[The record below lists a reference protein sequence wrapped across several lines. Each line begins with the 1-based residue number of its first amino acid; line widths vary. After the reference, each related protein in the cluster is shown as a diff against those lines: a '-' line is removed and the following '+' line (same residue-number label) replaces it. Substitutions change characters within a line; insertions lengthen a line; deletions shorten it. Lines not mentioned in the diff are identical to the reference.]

1 MGGFIVLLPID
12 APPVAVLFLALS
24 MSVAMDWAMGA
35 AGINTIATLPVAM
48 LRRPLLQSVCGKEGI
63 REGGIPSSIRLG
75 QGGFLRYLAAMV
87 VVHHFLFFMLE
98 SLSWA
103 QLFHTLVRLVV
114 SSAFSQLFAD
124 LDAFFCL
131 GKHQALLIAVH
142 CNKFYAAYAGVDH
155 TVYGVIAATAYTNYF
170 NIGQRFKGC
179 LYVIKHILRPP

>member
-1 MGGFIVLLPID
+1 MYRTVPYIVLFLILALLQIFLFDNLSISIYLCPLVYIGFIVLLPID

-87 VVHHFLFFMLE
+87 VVHHFLFFHVGVPVLG
-98 SLSWA
+98 A
-103 QLFHTLVRLVV
+103 VV
-114 SSAFSQLFAD
+114 PYARPTGREQCCYGGLHLATC
-124 LDAFFCL
+124 A
-131 GKHQALLIAVH
+131 AVH
-142 CNKFYAAYAGVDH
+142 H
-155 TVYGVIAATAYTNYF
+155 
-170 NIGQRFKGC
+170 
-179 LYVIKHILRPP
+179 

>member
-1 MGGFIVLLPID
+1 MCRSSKPKPSGKTEDKYVPDCSLYRLIPYFGPVQIFLFDNLSISIYLCPLVYIGFIVLLPID

-48 LRRPLLQSVCGKEGI
+48 LRRPLLQSVCG
-63 REGGIPSSIRLG
+63 RRDSGGWYSFFDPVGAGR
-75 QGGFLRYLAAMV
+75 FLRYLAAMV

-114 SSAFSQLFAD
+114 SSAVTVGFIWLLARLFTTK
-124 LDAFFCL
+124 L
-131 GKHQALLIAVH
+131 
-142 CNKFYAAYAGVDH
+142 
-155 TVYGVIAATAYTNYF
+155 TV
-170 NIGQRFKGC
+170 R
-179 LYVIKHILRPP
+179 L

>member
-1 MGGFIVLLPID
+1 MYRTVPYIVLFLILALLQIFLFDNLSISINLCPLVYIGFIVLLPID
-12 APPVAVLFLALS
+12 AP
-24 MSVAMDWAMGA
+24 MDWAMGA

-75 QGGFLRYLAAMV
+75 QGGFLRYLVAMV

-114 SSAFSQLFAD
+114 SSAVTVGFIWLLARLFTTK
-124 LDAFFCL
+124 L
-131 GKHQALLIAVH
+131 
-142 CNKFYAAYAGVDH
+142 
-155 TVYGVIAATAYTNYF
+155 TV
-170 NIGQRFKGC
+170 R
-179 LYVIKHILRPP
+179 L

>member
-1 MGGFIVLLPID
+1 MCRSSKPKPSGKTEDKYVSDCSYIVLFLILALLQIFLFDNLSISIYLCPLVYIGFIVLLPID

-24 MSVAMDWAMGA
+24 MSVAMDWAMGQRGSIRSLRFRSPCC
-35 AGINTIATLPVAM
+35 AGRFCSLSAV
-48 LRRPLLQSVCGKEGI
+48 RRI

-114 SSAFSQLFAD
+114 SSAVTVGFIWLLARLFTTK
-124 LDAFFCL
+124 L
-131 GKHQALLIAVH
+131 
-142 CNKFYAAYAGVDH
+142 
-155 TVYGVIAATAYTNYF
+155 TV
-170 NIGQRFKGC
+170 R
-179 LYVIKHILRPP
+179 L

>member
-1 MGGFIVLLPID
+1 MYRTVPYIVLFLILALLQIFLFDNLSISIYLCPLVYIGFIVLLPID
-12 APPVAVLFLALS
+12 APPVAVLFLTLS

-114 SSAFSQLFAD
+114 SSAVTVGFIWLLARLFTTK
-124 LDAFFCL
+124 L
-131 GKHQALLIAVH
+131 
-142 CNKFYAAYAGVDH
+142 
-155 TVYGVIAATAYTNYF
+155 TV
-170 NIGQRFKGC
+170 R
-179 LYVIKHILRPP
+179 L

>member
-1 MGGFIVLLPID
+1 MYRTVPYIVLFLILALLQIFLFDNLSISIYLCPLVYIGFIFLLPLPAPPKQEVLLPID

-114 SSAFSQLFAD
+114 SSAVTVGFIWLLARLFTTK
-124 LDAFFCL
+124 L
-131 GKHQALLIAVH
+131 
-142 CNKFYAAYAGVDH
+142 
-155 TVYGVIAATAYTNYF
+155 TV
-170 NIGQRFKGC
+170 R
-179 LYVIKHILRPP
+179 L

>member
-1 MGGFIVLLPID
+1 MYRTVPYIVLFLILALLQIFLFDNLSISIYLCPLVYIGFIVLLPID

-24 MSVAMDWAMGA
+24 MSVAMGA

-114 SSAFSQLFAD
+114 SSAVTVGFIWLLARLFTTK
-124 LDAFFCL
+124 L
-131 GKHQALLIAVH
+131 
-142 CNKFYAAYAGVDH
+142 
-155 TVYGVIAATAYTNYF
+155 TV
-170 NIGQRFKGC
+170 R
-179 LYVIKHILRPP
+179 L

>member
-1 MGGFIVLLPID
+1 MYRTVPYIVLFLILALLQIFLFDNLSISIYLCPLVYIGFIVCCDRRSAGCSAFSGFVDVRCDGLGD
-12 APPVAVLFLALS
+12 GGS
-24 MSVAMDWAMGA
+24 
-35 AGINTIATLPVAM
+35 GINTIATLPVAM

-114 SSAFSQLFAD
+114 SSAVTVGFIWLLARLFTTK
-124 LDAFFCL
+124 L
-131 GKHQALLIAVH
+131 
-142 CNKFYAAYAGVDH
+142 
-155 TVYGVIAATAYTNYF
+155 TV
-170 NIGQRFKGC
+170 R
-179 LYVIKHILRPP
+179 L

>member
-1 MGGFIVLLPID
+1 MYRTVPYIVLFLILALLQIFLFDNLSISLYLCPLVYIGFIVLLPID

-87 VVHHFLFFMLE
+87 VGTPLPVFHVGVPVLGAVVPYARPTGREQCCYGGLHLAACAAVHH
-98 SLSWA
+98 
-103 QLFHTLVRLVV
+103 
-114 SSAFSQLFAD
+114 
-124 LDAFFCL
+124 
-131 GKHQALLIAVH
+131 
-142 CNKFYAAYAGVDH
+142 
-155 TVYGVIAATAYTNYF
+155 
-170 NIGQRFKGC
+170 
-179 LYVIKHILRPP
+179 

>member
-1 MGGFIVLLPID
+1 MVYIGFIVLLPID
-12 APPVAVLFLALS
+12 APPVAVLFLDLS

-114 SSAFSQLFAD
+114 SSAVTVGFIWLLARLFTTK
-124 LDAFFCL
+124 L
-131 GKHQALLIAVH
+131 
-142 CNKFYAAYAGVDH
+142 
-155 TVYGVIAATAYTNYF
+155 TV
-170 NIGQRFKGC
+170 R
-179 LYVIKHILRPP
+179 L

>member
-1 MGGFIVLLPID
+1 MYRTVPYIVLFLILALLQIFLFDNLSISIYLCPLVYIGFIVLLPIA
-12 APPVAVLFLALS
+12 APPVAVHFVALS
-24 MSVAMDWAMGA
+24 LSVARGWAMGA

-75 QGGFLRYLAAMV
+75 QGGFLRYLAAIV

-114 SSAFSQLFAD
+114 SSAVTVGFIWLLARLFTTK
-124 LDAFFCL
+124 L
-131 GKHQALLIAVH
+131 
-142 CNKFYAAYAGVDH
+142 
-155 TVYGVIAATAYTNYF
+155 TV
-170 NIGQRFKGC
+170 R
-179 LYVIKHILRPP
+179 L

>member
-1 MGGFIVLLPID
+1 MYRTVPYIVLFLILALLQIFLFDNLSISIYLCPLVYIGFIVLLPID

-75 QGGFLRYLAAMV
+75 QGGFLRYLAAMLVGSEMCIRDRV

-114 SSAFSQLFAD
+114 SSAVTVGFIWLLARLFTTK
-124 LDAFFCL
+124 L
-131 GKHQALLIAVH
+131 
-142 CNKFYAAYAGVDH
+142 
-155 TVYGVIAATAYTNYF
+155 TV
-170 NIGQRFKGC
+170 R
-179 LYVIKHILRPP
+179 L

>member
-1 MGGFIVLLPID
+1 MCRSSKPKPSGKTEDKYVPDCSLYRLIPYFGPVADFLFDNLSISIYLCPLVYIGFIVLLPID

-87 VVHHFLFFMLE
+87 VVHHFLF
-98 SLSWA
+98 SCWSP
-103 QLFHTLVRLVV
+103 
-114 SSAFSQLFAD
+114 
-124 LDAFFCL
+124 CL
-131 GKHQALLIAVH
+131 GRSCSIRSS
-142 CNKFYAAYAGVDH
+142 DWS
-155 TVYGVIAATAYTNYF
+155 
-170 NIGQRFKGC
+170 
-179 LYVIKHILRPP
+179 

>member
-1 MGGFIVLLPID
+1 MYRTVPYIVLFLILALLQIFLFDNLSISIYLCPLVYIGFIVLLPID

-87 VVHHFLFFMLE
+87 VVHHFLFFHVGVPVLG
-98 SLSWA
+98 A
-103 QLFHTLVRLVV
+103 VV
-114 SSAFSQLFAD
+114 PYARPTGREQCCYGGLHLA
-124 LDAFFCL
+124 AC
-131 GKHQALLIAVH
+131 AAVH
-142 CNKFYAAYAGVDH
+142 H
-155 TVYGVIAATAYTNYF
+155 
-170 NIGQRFKGC
+170 
-179 LYVIKHILRPP
+179 